1 MSTPEER
8 AKARAN
14 WPIRA
19 FRLGEE
25 PTIDDRDTSTAEERI
40 RLVATLTREQWALSK
55 RALPSYSR
63 SEIPGRVVRGL
74 GRE

>member
-1 MSTPEER
+1 
-8 AKARAN
+8 
-14 WPIRA
+14 
-19 FRLGEE
+19 LGEE
-25 PTIDDRDTSTAEERI
+25 PSLDDRDTSTADERI

-55 RALPSYSR
+55 RVLPSYSR